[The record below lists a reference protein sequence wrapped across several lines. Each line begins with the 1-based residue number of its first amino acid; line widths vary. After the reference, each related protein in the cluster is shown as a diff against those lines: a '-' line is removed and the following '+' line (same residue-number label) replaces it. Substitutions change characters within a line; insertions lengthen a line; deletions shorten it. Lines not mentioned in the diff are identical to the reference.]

1 MTAFNNTELI
11 GRLTKDIDLR
21 KTTTGKIVTQFTLAV
36 YRDKQHTDFIQ
47 CVAWNNTAELL
58 HTYTHKGSLIS
69 VHGSI
74 VTRTYDDNS
83 GQRNY
88 ITEVNVDSV
97 GFLETKS
104 SSSEPVKQ
112 QNSYNNSNDDYFNT
126 GVDVNADDLPF

>member
-21 KTTTGKIVTQFTLAV
+21 KTTTGKSVTQFTIAV

-58 HTYTHKGSLIS
+58 HNYTHKGSLIS

-74 VTRTYDDNS
+74 VTRTYDDNK
-83 GQRNY
+83 GKRNY

-112 QNSYNNSNDDYFNT
+112 QNSYNNSNDDYYNSA
-126 GVDVNADDLPF
+126 VEVNSDDLPF

>member
-58 HTYTHKGSLIS
+58 HNYTHKGSLIS

-83 GQRNY
+83 GKRNY

>member
-21 KTTTGKIVTQFTLAV
+21 KTPTGKSVTQFTIAV

-47 CVAWNNTAELL
+47 CVAWNNTADLL

-74 VTRTYDDNS
+74 ATRTYDDNN
-83 GQRNY
+83 GKRNY

-104 SSSEPVKQ
+104 LSSEPVKQ
-112 QNSYNNSNDDYFNT
+112 KNSYNNSNDDYFNT

>member
-1 MTAFNNTELI
+1 MTAFNNTVLI

-21 KTTTGKIVTQFTLAV
+21 KTPTGKSVTQFTLAV

-47 CVAWNNTAELL
+47 CVAWNNTADLL

-74 VTRTYDDNS
+74 GTRTYDDNN
-83 GQRNY
+83 GKRNY
-88 ITEVNVDSV
+88 ITEGNVDSV

-126 GVDVNADDLPF
+126 GVDINADDLPF